1 MTRIYKRIVYTTQWW
16 QNQSTGRSMGSFN
29 PSYALHSLQCT
40 SSSIASLP
48 SQTVTF
54 SRLKSF
60 PTRLSF
66 CVLKKY
72 NLSFDIRCFLW
83 YEQMQWKRWKNT
95 KKNLSAFFL
104 YSASSIQKYFLKKLD
119 HVPQIAVML
128 ENLYSKTAI
137 GLFPVPS
144 TPSYIL
150 AAVCSSRRCYK
161 RLDHGLDSFP
171 FFSRSL
177 ALFLR
182 NALRI

>member
-40 SSSIASLP
+40 SSSIGSLP

-72 NLSFDIRCFLW
+72 SLSFDIRCFLW
-83 YEQMQWKRWKNT
+83 YEQMQWKRWTNT
-95 KKNLSAFFL
+95 KKTCRPSFFTQL
-104 YSASSIQKYFLKKLD
+104 VAYKSIFWKTWSRASNSRYAWKSVFKDGYRS
-119 HVPQIAVML
+119 VPV
-128 ENLYSKTAI
+128 NRR
-137 GLFPVPS
+137 PV
-144 TPSYIL
+144 I
-150 AAVCSSRRCYK
+150 
-161 RLDHGLDSFP
+161 F
-171 FFSRSL
+171 
-177 ALFLR
+177 
-182 NALRI
+182 